1 MARQPQSQYVEVGEF
16 LKIHSLIKKIIQ
28 NYRGYM
34 DDNYNSYDRESVK
47 VCKNY
52 SLFVFISKTFSISEQ
67 RCLQSRVSFKS
78 EHGEESGNEARVQS
92 SNSRLFLS
100 KEVSLGGHYE
110 HQQ

>member
-47 VCKNY
+47 VKTILY
-52 SLFVFISKTFSISEQ
+52 LFLFLKTFSLSEQ
-67 RCLQSRVSFKS
+67 RCLQSRVSFES